1 MKVYIVRH
9 GETDWNT
16 EKRLQGRQDIPLNE
30 NGREV
35 ARKTAQGIRQISFHA
50 AFSSPLSRAKETAQI
65 LLEGRETPICLDDR
79 LLEISFGV
87 MEGERKDPVIDCFFH
102 SPEKYEPPKDAESIP
117 HLLERT
123 KAFLDDLASNTKLRD
138 KSLLVITHGAATR
151 ALLANVKKLSLK
163 DFWDG
168 SVPKNCGMTLLE
180 WKDGQYHA
188 VWEDRVFYDESL

>member
-35 ARKTAQGIRQISFHA
+35 ARKTAQGIRQISFDA

-65 LLEGRETPICLDDR
+65 LLEGRDTPICIDDR

-138 KSLLVITHGAATR
+138 KSLLVVTHGAATR
-151 ALLANVKKLSLK
+151 ALLANVKNLSLK
-163 DFWDG
+163 DFWEG

-188 VWEDRVFYDESL
+188 VWEDRVFYDEA